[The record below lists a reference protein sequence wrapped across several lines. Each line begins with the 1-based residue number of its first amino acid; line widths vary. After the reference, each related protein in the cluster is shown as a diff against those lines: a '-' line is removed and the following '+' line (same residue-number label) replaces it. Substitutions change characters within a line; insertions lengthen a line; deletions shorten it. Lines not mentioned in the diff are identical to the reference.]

1 MLTDHEPI
9 EEIAQDL
16 EGLADRLALL
26 TRTVSPSYTHLVVD
40 LTADVERAQNAA
52 ETLAYEIRLL
62 DTAT

>member
-9 EEIAQDL
+9 SEIAQDL
-16 EGLADRLALL
+16 EALANRVALL

-40 LTADVERAQNAA
+40 LAADVEKAQNAA

>member
-9 EEIAQDL
+9 AEIAQDL
-16 EGLADRLALL
+16 EGLADKLALL

-40 LTADVERAQNAA
+40 LIGDVERAQNAA
-52 ETLAYEIRLL
+52 EVLAYEIRLL

>member
-16 EGLADRLALL
+16 ESLADRLALL
-26 TRTVSPSYTHLVVD
+26 TRTISPSYTHLVVE
-40 LTADVERAQNAA
+40 LIGDVEKAQNAA
-52 ETLAYEIRLL
+52 ETLAYEIRLI

>member
-16 EGLADRLALL
+16 EGLVDRLALL
-26 TRTVSPSYTHLVVD
+26 TRTISPSYTHLVVE
-40 LTADVERAQNAA
+40 LIGDVEKAQNAA
-52 ETLAYEIRLL
+52 ETLAYEIRLI

>member
-1 MLTDHEPI
+1 MLTDSEPI
-9 EEIAQDL
+9 AEVAQDL
-16 EGLADRLALL
+16 ERISDRLVLL

-40 LTADVERAQNAA
+40 LVGDVEKAQNAA

>member
-9 EEIAQDL
+9 EEIAQEL
-16 EGLADRLALL
+16 EALADRAALL
-26 TRTVSPSYTHLVVD
+26 TRTVRPSYTHLVVD
-40 LTADVERAQNAA
+40 LIGDVEKAQNAA

>member
-9 EEIAQDL
+9 SEIAQDL
-16 EGLADRLALL
+16 EALADRVVLL
-26 TRTVSPSYTHLVVD
+26 TRTVSPSYTNLVVD
-40 LTADVERAQNAA
+40 LAADVEKAQNAA

>member
-9 EEIAQDL
+9 SEIAQDL
-16 EGLADRLALL
+16 ESLADRLALL
-26 TRTVSPSYTHLVVD
+26 TRTISPSYTHLVVD
-40 LTADVERAQNAA
+40 LAADVETAQNAA

>member
-16 EGLADRLALL
+16 EALADRVALL
-26 TRTVSPSYTHLVVD
+26 TRTVSPSYTSLVVD
-40 LTADVERAQNAA
+40 LAADVGKAQNAA

>member
-1 MLTDHEPI
+1 MWTDHEPVS
-9 EEIAQDL
+9 EIAQDL
-16 EGLADRLALL
+16 EALTDRLALL

-40 LTADVERAQNAA
+40 LIGDVEKAQNAA

>member
-1 MLTDHEPI
+1 MWTDPEPI
-9 EEIAQDL
+9 TEVAQDL
-16 EGLADRLALL
+16 GRLSARLALL

-40 LTADVERAQNAA
+40 LIGDVEKAQNAA

>member
-9 EEIAQDL
+9 EEVAQDL
-16 EGLADRLALL
+16 EALADRVALL
-26 TRTVSPSYTHLVVD
+26 TRTISPTYTHLVVD
-40 LTADVERAQNAA
+40 LAADVERAQNAA

>member
-9 EEIAQDL
+9 SEIAQDL
-16 EGLADRLALL
+16 EALADRVALL

-40 LTADVERAQNAA
+40 LAEDVEKAQNAA
-52 ETLAYEIRLL
+52 ETLAYEMQLL

>member
-9 EEIAQDL
+9 LEIAQDR
-16 EGLADRLALL
+16 EALADRVALL

-40 LTADVERAQNAA
+40 LAADVEKA
-52 ETLAYEIRLL
+52 LAYEIRLL

>member
-9 EEIAQDL
+9 SEIAQDL
-16 EGLADRLALL
+16 EALADRVALL
-26 TRTVSPSYTHLVVD
+26 TRTVGPSYTHLVVD
-40 LTADVERAQNAA
+40 LAADVEKAQNAA

>member
-26 TRTVSPSYTHLVVD
+26 TRTVSPPYTHLVVD
-40 LTADVERAQNAA
+40 LIADVEKAQNAA